1 MFGAN
6 VFKNPARDIHKIL
19 IFSYLVFQLLKT
31 EYKERMLMLS
41 ISKPFCTFSFPD
53 VAVVLCFP
61 GLQSVRELGE
71 STLVVNH
78 LKIPRK
84 QKRDKGL

>member
-1 MFGAN
+1 
-6 VFKNPARDIHKIL
+6 
-19 IFSYLVFQLLKT
+19 
-31 EYKERMLMLS
+31 MLML
-41 ISKPFCTFSFPD
+41 IDFKAVLHVQD

-84 QKRDKGL
+84 QQRDKGL